1 MDTGEHILTLTDREH
16 LSLTGVKDVD
26 SFNEEQITAVTD
38 CGQLDIKGELL
49 HVEELNTDAGVLSVS
64 GKISSLVY
72 SEKLTAQSIIKRL
85 CGG

>member
-1 MDTGEHILTLTDREH
+1 METGGHILTLTDRES

-49 HVEELNTDAGVLSVS
+49 HVEELNTDTGILAVS
-64 GKISSLVY
+64 GRIVSLVY
-72 SEKLTAQSIIKRL
+72 SEKLTTQSLLKRL
-85 CGG
+85 FGG

>member
-1 MDTGEHILTLTDREH
+1 METGGHILTLTDRES

-49 HVEELNTDAGVLSVS
+49 HVEELNTDTGILTVS
-64 GKISSLVY
+64 GSIISLVY
-72 SEKLTAQSIIKRL
+72 SEKLTTQSLLKRL
-85 CGG
+85 FGG